1 MDYQNNYAQ
10 TNNDGCFGW
19 DDEIQRDDSY
29 VLLPEGDYRF
39 TVQKVERGRYSPKP
53 GAKIPPC
60 NQAAVTFLVAGETL
74 TENFILHSKME
85 WKLSAF
91 YASIGMKAQGEKV
104 RMNWPGVVGRSGFCR
119 ITIEKYKKNDGSEGE
134 SNKFSK
140 FYTPWD
146 ENYAALQAKLGGSAP
161 TAYQQPYQQNAQQ
174 TTMAGYQTNA
184 PAWQA
189 GKF

>member
-19 DDEIQRDDSY
+19 EDEIQNEDSFS
-29 VLLPEGDYRF
+29 LLPEGDYPF
-39 TVQKVERGRYSPKP
+39 TVQKVERQRYSPKP
-53 GAKIPPC
+53 NSKIPAC
-60 NQAAVTFLVAGETL
+60 NMAVVTFLVGSETL
-74 TENFILHSKME
+74 TENFMLHSKME
-85 WKLSAF
+85 WKLSAL
-91 YASIGMKAQGEKV
+91 YAAIGMKQKGEKV
-104 RMNWPGVVGRSGFCR
+104 RMNWPGIIGRTGFCH
-119 ITIEKYKKNDGSEGE
+119 IIIEKYKKNDGSEGE

-161 TAYQQPYQQNAQQ
+161 TACQQPCQQTAPQ

-189 GKF
+189 GQF

>member
-19 DDEIQRDDSY
+19 DDEIQKEDSF
-29 VLLPEGDYRF
+29 VLLPEGDYPF
-39 TVQKVERGRYSPKP
+39 TVLKVERQRYNPKQGSKLP
-53 GAKIPPC
+53 AC
-60 NQAAVTFLVAGETL
+60 NMAEVTFSVGGETL

-85 WKLSAF
+85 WKLSAL
-91 YASIGMKAQGEKV
+91 YAAIGMKQKGEKV
-104 RMNWPGVVGRSGFCR
+104 RMNWPGIVGRSGFCR
-119 ITIEKYKKNDGSEGE
+119 IVVEKYTKNDGSEGT
-134 SNKFSK
+134 SNKFGR
-140 FYTPWD
+140 FYAPWD